1 MKQDNP
7 VAAALLSNMGFKEM
21 ERVEVK
27 KEFLRMLAR
36 LELDPARMSLI
47 IGFFESYLPW
57 KEEDERRLA
66 AELHEL
72 QNGEE
77 ERIMELKTYW
87 ERKAEERADARAEER
102 IKELVGKFL
111 HAQFG
116 EAAQGL
122 QAELAK
128 VTDAAALDRI
138 AASLFQARSLEEAA
152 AIIAQ
157 NMQA

>member
-1 MKQDNP
+1 
-7 VAAALLSNMGFKEM
+7 
-21 ERVEVK
+21 
-27 KEFLRMLAR
+27 
-36 LELDPARMSLI
+36 
-47 IGFFESYLPW
+47 LPW

-66 AELHEL
+66 EELHEL
-72 QNGEE
+72 QNDEE

-116 EAAQGL
+116 EAAQSL

-128 VTDAAALDRI
+128 VTDAAVLDRI
-138 AASLFQARSLEEAA
+138 TASLFQARSLEEAA

-157 NMQA
+157 NVQA